1 MARPIEKRAHIER
14 GVVEMVAAKG
24 LRGTTIQDIADAAR
38 VSPGLLYRYW
48 KSRDDLAAEVYR
60 AHFLG
65 LANRLSGVA
74 AAEHDVRHKL
84 RAMVREF
91 LRYADENP
99 KQLKFLLLSQHDL
112 AGCIPREMGVHA
124 LLRRVIDTGIAE
136 RRFRALEPDL
146 LVYLVL
152 GLVMQPAIG
161 TVYGTLPGRLSDH
174 FEAIWSAIDRLL
186 VIERP
191 GRTAFDASLA
201 TERTA

>member
-24 LRGTTIQDIADAAR
+24 LRGTTIQDIAAAAR

-65 LANRLSGVA
+65 LAGRLSGAA
-74 AAEHDVRHKL
+74 AAETDVRHKL

-99 KQLKFLLLSQHDL
+99 TQLKFLLLSQHDL

-124 LLRRVIDTGIAE
+124 LLRRVIDAGIAE
-136 RRFRALEPDL
+136 RRFRALDPDL

-161 TVYGTLPGRLSDH
+161 SVYGTLPGRLSDH
-174 FEAIWSAIDRLL
+174 LESIWFAMDRMITL
-186 VIERP
+186 ERP
-191 GRTAFDASLA
+191 GGTALDAL
-201 TERTA
+201 TAWS